1 MSTIITPATLT
12 VTLKESISLN
22 GSQQGGTNSFTI
34 GSIKDVYKRILTID
48 ADDDATVLVVK
59 STTAISDGA
68 LDKDRI
74 KYIRITNLDSSATV
88 TVSLQLDSGE
98 DNSAADIQSTHLLAA
113 KQSFIM
119 GTPDEAVNV
128 HDSSATISTGLTD
141 LESILV
147 NPGAAAGTIEVF
159 VASI

>member
-1 MSTIITPATLT
+1 MGTSIVAAPLT
-12 VTLKESISLN
+12 VTLSESISLN
-22 GSQQGGTNSFTI
+22 GSQQGATNSFTI
-34 GSIKDVYKRILTID
+34 NSIKDVYKRILTID
-48 ADDDATVLVVK
+48 ADTDATVLVVK
-59 STTAISDGA
+59 NATGDSDGA
-68 LDKDRI
+68 LDKQRI
-74 KYIRITNLDSSATV
+74 KYIRVTNLDSSATI
-88 TVSLQLDSGE
+88 TISLQLDSDE

-128 HDSSATISTGLTD
+128 HDSSPTISTGLTD

-147 NPGAAAGTIEVF
+147 NPGAAAGTVEVF

>member
-1 MSTIITPATLT
+1 MGTSITPATLT
-12 VTLKESISLN
+12 VTHTESISLN

-34 GSIKDVYKRILTID
+34 SSIKDVYKRILTID

-98 DNSAADIQSTHLLAA
+98 DNSAADIQSTHLLAP
-113 KQSFIM
+113 KQSFLM
-119 GTPDEAVNV
+119 GTQDEAVHVKENT
-128 HDSSATISTGLTD
+128 AAISTGLNYMTD
-141 LESILV
+141 NERQQLLEQGFSPEDLD
-147 NPGAAAGTIEVF
+147 
-159 VASI
+159 

>member
-1 MSTIITPATLT
+1 MGTSITPAVLS
-12 VTLKESISLN
+12 VTHTESISLN

-34 GSIKDVYKRILTID
+34 SSIKDVYKRILTID
-48 ADDDATVLVVK
+48 AGDDATVLVIK

-98 DNSAADIQSTHLLAA
+98 DNSAADIQSTHLLSA